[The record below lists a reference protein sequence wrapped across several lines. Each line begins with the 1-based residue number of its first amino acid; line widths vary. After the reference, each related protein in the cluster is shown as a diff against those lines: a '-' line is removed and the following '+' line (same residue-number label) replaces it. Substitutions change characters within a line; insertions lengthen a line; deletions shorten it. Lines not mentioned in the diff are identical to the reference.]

1 MSRRELIVSGP
12 NDDPRVAEQVD
23 AVRADA
29 AGASERELDVE
40 HREAEQ
46 FLVELRGKD
55 GQVRAR
61 WGDTVGVR
69 ELWARIDA
77 FPSRRRE
84 LRDQRSGPV

>member
-12 NDDPRVAEQVD
+12 TDDPRVAEQVD
-23 AVRADA
+23 AVRGDPN
-29 AGASERELDVE
+29 GASERELDVA
-40 HREAEQ
+40 HREAET
-46 FLVELRGKD
+46 FGVELRGKD

-61 WGDTVGVR
+61 WGDTVGVS

-77 FPSRRRE
+77 FPSRRRV